1 MTVFYATRDSEDGSI
16 HQDAHI
22 EKFASRA
29 EAEAY
34 LRNGFDHSEWAV
46 DVEDGRYGDCWVK
59 FQNAPRVGDA
69 SLSPFTYN
77 QLSILA
83 PGQHPG
89 GKQYWITPRVEVLVA
104 VPRWIGE

>member
-1 MTVFYATRDSEDGSI
+1 MTKFYATRDSEDGYI
-16 HQDAHI
+16 NEDAHVAV
-22 EKFASRA
+22 FDTRA

-34 LRNGFDHSEWAV
+34 LRDGFDSTEWAV
-46 DVEDGRYGDCWVK
+46 DVEDGRYGDCWMK
-59 FQNAPRVGDA
+59 FQNAPRVGDT

-89 GKQYWITPRVEVLVA
+89 GKQYWITPRPDVLVA
-104 VPRWIGE
+104 VPTELTA